1 MAKGKHRESQRVV
14 LPNGLWVLIYE
25 DGHVKIAGYD
35 RRIQVTEVLNRAD
48 GAHVFMKVDETTTP
62 PKAVADRPSDLVTVT
77 RSVYDALRRAS
88 GTMD

>member
-35 RRIQVTEVLNRAD
+35 RRIHVTEVLNRAD

-62 PKAVADRPSDLVTVT
+62 PKDVAERPSDLVTVP
-77 RSVYDALRRAS
+77 RSVLNALRKARA
-88 GTMD
+88 

>member
-14 LPNGLWVLIYE
+14 LPNGLWVLLYE

-48 GAHVFMKVDETTTP
+48 GAHVFMKVEEASTP
-62 PKAVADRPSDLVTVT
+62 PKAVADRPSDLVTVP
-77 RSVYDALRRAS
+77 RSVLSALQHAS
-88 GTMD
+88 AVV